1 MAHLITKTDRVGI
14 VGDKGWHGLGEKM
27 PPNLS
32 ALEALE
38 WIGLD
43 WEIVESQS
51 LTATLS
57 DGSTVDCTPVKK
69 ALVRSDTKM
78 VTGVVGPNYK
88 TLQNRSLA
96 SIGDS
101 LCEEDLTVSVD
112 TLGSLAGGEK
122 VWISLRGKD
131 TVIGGDAA
139 YQFLLLSNSHNG
151 CESLRIHPTMTRV
164 VCNNTYTG
172 AEQDSHLGFTWRHS
186 AGLDLRR
193 DEIISSLAMW
203 RSRIAVAKSDAD
215 KLAQIEV
222 NHERCQSVWMAVY
235 ERLHGYSIPV
245 LPNTPMET
253 RRKERAVV
261 ALGEMAKRFD
271 LERQTGC
278 KPTLWLAS
286 QAATNWIQHVSG
298 RLEENERAA
307 SSILGSKASQTSM
320 AMSVVT
326 ASV

>member
-51 LTATLS
+51 LAATLS
-57 DGSTVDCTPVKK
+57 DGSVVDCTPAKK
-69 ALVRSDTKM
+69 ALVRADTKM
-78 VTGVVGPNYK
+78 VTGIVGPNYK

-101 LCEEDLTVSVD
+101 LCNQEESVSVD

-122 VWISLRGKD
+122 VWISLRGNN
-131 TVIGGDAA
+131 TVIGGDDA
-139 YQFLLLSNSHNG
+139 YQFLLLSNAHNG

-172 AEQDSHLGFTWRHS
+172 AEKDSHLGFTWRHS
-186 AGLDLRR
+186 AGLDLCRE
-193 DEIISSLAMW
+193 EIILSLSTW
-203 RSRIAVAKSDAD
+203 RSRIAVAKNDAD
-215 KLAQIEV
+215 ELAKIQV
-222 NHERCQSVWMAVY
+222 NHERCQTVWMAVY
-235 ERLHGYSIPV
+235 ERLMGYSIPV
-245 LPNTPMET
+245 YANTPVET
-253 RRKERAVV
+253 RRKERAIV
-261 ALGEMAKRFD
+261 ALGEMAKVFD
-271 LERQTGC
+271 LERQSGC

-286 QAATNWIQHVSG
+286 QAATNWIQHTSG

-307 SSILGSKASQTSM
+307 SSILGLKAYQTSM